1 MKQVIGSLLAFSIL
15 ALAFPPKKASTCPL
29 VFDGRVPKT
38 ATGATFD
45 QGLLP
50 YNPKYDLG
58 ANLTWA
64 DVLVFPRVPQS
75 LFDNSSTKAVEATID
90 DRAVFTPSPTNAQ
103 VGFRRNE
110 LLPQPA
116 NVNDSVTGIKTLH
129 WSMRSD
135 IHRPLN
141 YSHEYQLVWL
151 ESQDYSADQFSLNTG
166 TIFGT
171 PFNKREA
178 KDLFLRGTSAASP
191 QQTLWRTPFTDGVW
205 HNFGLELNFNT
216 NHLRV
221 YYSQNGQQLVP
232 RTGWISNDLSNL
244 GEYHFGM
251 LKKPTGQGLT
261 DITKQ
266 GYQEKGIHEGV
277 VYGGIFEEDSAKGC
291 VSLTPGK
298 KCDKPW

>member
-1 MKQVIGSLLAFSIL
+1 MQKQILPLLSFVSAAFAVPSK
-15 ALAFPPKKASTCPL
+15 PASTCPF

-45 QGLLP
+45 RDLLP

-64 DVLVFPRVPQS
+64 DVLLFPEVPKS
-75 LFDNSSTKAVEATID
+75 LFDNSSTKAVEVTID

-103 VGFRRNE
+103 IGFRRNE

-116 NVNDSVTGIKTLH
+116 NVNASVTGIKTLH

-135 IHRPLN
+135 VHRLLN

-171 PFNKREA
+171 PFDKQEA
-178 KDLFLRGTSAASP
+178 KSLFLRGTSAASP
-191 QQTLWRTPFTDGVW
+191 QQTLWKTPFTDNVW
-205 HNFGLELNFNT
+205 HNFGLELDFNT

-221 YYSQNGQQLVP
+221 YYSQASEQLVA

-251 LKKPTGQGLT
+251 LKKPTGQNLT

-266 GYQEKGIHEGV
+266 GYQEKGIHEGI

-291 VSLTPGK
+291 VSVAPGK
-298 KCDKPW
+298 KCEKA